1 MGCLGG
7 DVNVPGPTAQ
17 EVELQQIQL
26 DTIKK
31 QNAYYAQMEPY
42 ILQNMGY
49 KKDSSGNIV
58 AMTDAEK
65 YNAMSEVDKGTYD
78 INKLM
83 LERQK
88 NALEGKLP
96 VSPAL
101 ENELAKQKTDLE
113 AYLSRKLGSNW
124 ANSTPGIQALAEFN
138 KNAETLREEART
150 GQITSGEQLLL
161 AGLQGQQ
168 QAQNYATS
176 SAASF
181 PSFNSGL
188 VGLSSQAQQPY
199 QYYNGLA
206 LQANMANAQNSA
218 GLMQGL
224 GSLAGTGLMAKGVS
238 GKSWS
243 SLLFA

>member
-49 KKDSSGNIV
+49 KKDSSGNISK
-58 AMTDAEK
+58 MSSDEY
-65 YNAMSEVDKGTYD
+65 YNSLGEVDKSTYD

-88 NALEGKLP
+88 NALAGKLP

-101 ENELAKQKTDLE
+101 ENELTKQRSDLE
-113 AYLSRKLGSNW
+113 SYLSRKLGPNW

-168 QAQNYATS
+168 QSQKYATS

-181 PSFNSGL
+181 PGFNSGL

-206 LQANMANAQNSA
+206 LQGNMASAQNQV
-218 GLMQGL
+218 GLMKGL
-224 GSLAGTGLMAKGVS
+224 GQVAGNGLMAYA
-238 GKSWS
+238 
-243 SLLFA
+243 LA